1 LTKAIFNVVMFEK
14 ENFDEVIIQKC
25 FIIFVDFDEVI
36 FDRVTC
42 FWLLLITLPVYVIYK
57 GVL

>member
-1 LTKAIFNVVMFEK
+1 MFEK

-25 FIIFVDFDEVI
+25 FIIFVDFNEVI
-36 FDRVTC
+36 FDRVTNPRC
-42 FWLLLITLPVYVIYK
+42 DDDCLWLLLITLPVYVIYK